1 MLVVKHQVITK
12 LPIFDVENEMVI
24 FEQGDQDFTLYFV
37 LEGGVTLYETKA
49 GGEREVAHVKKYG
62 FFGENEMYTQTP
74 RSVSAKATA
83 PTKLVAIKTT
93 DEFEKFVTE
102 NRWLSG
108 GIMENMSAKLAETN
122 AALVTKRLGNTQSN
136 VVLEVAKEDPNGKGG
151 GARRI
156 IRH

>member
-1 MLVVKHQVITK
+1 MLVVKHHVVTK

-24 FEQGDQDFTLYFV
+24 FEQGDEDFTLYFV
-37 LEGGVTLYETKA
+37 LEGGVTLYETK
-49 GGEREVAHVKKYG
+49 GGSEREVAHVKKHG

-83 PTKLVAIKTT
+83 PTKLIAIKTT

-108 GIMENMSAKLAETN
+108 QIMENLSTKLAETN
-122 AALVTKRLGNTQSN
+122 AVLVTKRLGNTQSN

-151 GARRI
+151 GGRRI